1 MQTASSPKLSP
12 THGAAALGA
21 LCGFLEH
28 CSSSSEYDIRRLSY
42 NTETWTRAFNIYLT
56 QSDNSKP
63 KPLRR
68 LLLTLTNLVSKHPV
82 GIDRDL
88 LLGISTCTTTRAIRK
103 QDDFANI
110 KPAIQVLEHLISTG
124 LIGAAEIAQ
133 IKRPEELGLSRTK
146 SVRTDGQNPH
156 AQQEQIN
163 QSVQKFAFSV
173 LEWIQYPDCAPAVGR
188 FLPVFFKALE
198 KSHAEDAVHASKDS
212 FAPLWISPV
221 KRALECHRELWDV
234 FETHILPGLLR
245 QGPADIEAF
254 LKILPFENIRCGN
267 IGSSTVSD
275 IRLCLLVAKTTEDSS
290 LRKYLGQ
297 GESTLLDLESLAINL
312 LEHSSSDVR
321 IGALSLLVSSSASV
335 RPFSRQVLR
344 RLQQCIPFFHV
355 EVNAKPRNE
364 FIALMKKLCMRL
376 RGATLSLLRR
386 GQATDNLTREHAYTA
401 TPFVA
406 EFDGEGPLALGNAVE
421 QVLNE
426 ESHSLEEHLAF
437 RNWYMVFLLQELR
450 PTATYQTHITA
461 LKVLD
466 LLTEQTV
473 ALRDTLLRS
482 HVHYLSALN
491 EYLPRGLIL
500 RPLTELLSNPFDDVR
515 QSANKVFD
523 LHLSTN
529 SIPIMRLETEDK
541 TDLIDQKAECQTDNK
556 KDHPNVNRAILR
568 DLTKAAS
575 RAGITGRAD
584 HADGFGRLYNLL
596 FRTSGA
602 VAKPAEWHES
612 SYLILDHLISMLE
625 KEINT
630 ARNDL
635 LFAVSNMPLHGHLI
649 ALR

>member
-1 MQTASSPKLSP
+1 M
-12 THGAAALGA
+12 GA
-21 LCGFLEH
+21 LCGFLEQ
-28 CSSSSEYDIRRLSY
+28 CSSSSEHDIRRLSY

-82 GIDRDL
+82 SIDRDL
-88 LLGISTCTTTRAIRK
+88 LLGISICTTTRAIRK
-103 QDDFANI
+103 QDDFASI
-110 KPAIQVLEHLISTG
+110 KPAIQVLEHFLSTG

-146 SVRTDGQNPH
+146 SSRTDSQNPH
-156 AQQEQIN
+156 TQQEQIN

-198 KSHAEDAVHASKDS
+198 ESHGDDAVRASKDG

-221 KRALECHRELWDV
+221 KRALECHQELWDV

-245 QGPADIEAF
+245 QGPADVEAF
-254 LKILPFENIRCGN
+254 LKILPFEKIQCGS

-275 IRLCLLVAKTTEDSS
+275 IRLCLLVAKTAEDSG
-290 LRKYLGQ
+290 LRIYLGQ

-312 LEHSSSDVR
+312 LEHSSSGVR
-321 IGALSLLVSSSASV
+321 IGALSLLVSSSASA
-335 RPFSRQVLR
+335 RPFSRRVLR

-364 FIALMKKLCMRL
+364 FIALMKKLCIRL

-386 GQATDNLTREHAYTA
+386 GQESENLTREHAYTA

-406 EFDGEGPLALGNAVE
+406 EFDCEGPLGLGNAVE
-421 QVLNE
+421 EVLHK

-437 RNWYMVFLLQELR
+437 RNWYMVFLFQELR
-450 PTATYQTHITA
+450 PTATYQSHITA
-461 LKVLD
+461 LKVLEF
-466 LLTEQTV
+466 LTEQTI
-473 ALRDTLLRS
+473 ALHNTLLRS
-482 HVHYLSALN
+482 HVHYLSSLN
-491 EYLPRGLIL
+491 EYLPRGLFL
-500 RPLTELLSNPFDDVR
+500 RPLTELLLNPFDDVR

-529 SIPIMRLETEDK
+529 SIPIMRLGTEGK
-541 TDLIDQKAECQTDNK
+541 TDLIDKKAECQTDNED
-556 KDHPNVNRAILR
+556 DHPNANRAILR
-568 DLTKAAS
+568 DLNKAES

-596 FRTSGA
+596 FTTSGA

-612 SYLILDHLISMLE
+612 RYLILDHLISILE
-625 KEINT
+625 KEIDS